1 MRKLKLTQV
10 RRKRF
15 LEALADTGSVTK
27 AAVVAGTSRTRVYEL
42 RKVDP
47 AFAAAWAEAEDIAVD
62 QLEDEARRRAVEGVP
77 EPLVSAGKLVR
88 DDNGQPIT
96 VRRYSDSLLMALIKA
111 HRPPR
116 RERSKPFPLLLQS
129 AADAPNAI
137 ASIAAAVA
145 EGTIAP
151 AEAGE
156 LLRLVETY
164 LKALDAQNA
173 LQKTGNVI
181 SIADLRAAR
190 EKLRTG
196 RRDRATDR
204 CAGAH

>member
-96 VRRYSDSLLMALIKA
+96 VRRYSDSLLTTLIKA
-111 HRPPR
+111 RRPPR
-116 RERSKPFPLLLQS
+116 RERSKPFPLVLQS

>member
-1 MRKLKLTQV
+1 
-10 RRKRF
+10 
-15 LEALADTGSVTK
+15 
-27 AAVVAGTSRTRVYEL
+27 
-42 RKVDP
+42 
-47 AFAAAWAEAEDIAVD
+47 
-62 QLEDEARRRAVEGVP
+62 
-77 EPLVSAGKLVR
+77 
-88 DDNGQPIT
+88 
-96 VRRYSDSLLMALIKA
+96 
-111 HRPPR
+111 
-116 RERSKPFPLLLQS
+116 LLLQS

-190 EKLRTG
+190 ERNFALVDEIA
-196 RRDRATDR
+196 RRIAVPELTD
-204 CAGAH
+204 GSPNGGGSTDYVAHHQLLE